1 MPASVPQ
8 TGKNDCEEKKVV
20 NGDNTDN
27 RKMNAEVTARKKYK
41 CPVCGYYTLDGFYG
55 SYDICPVCFWEE
67 DGLQFDEPLAGGGA
81 NGACLIRA
89 RINFH
94 EFGAAEK
101 RMLKNVRPPEPS
113 ELSGKDYKS
122 PILWYAEEEDR
133 LLLQTFSYTR
143 SSLEELDWRADA
155 LHLKRT
161 EIPWLTLDGDPDPTK
176 WKQLPFREAIKKLS
190 TYEMKRGMLYYLG
203 PEDWSFLEKEYG
215 PGWQLKRR
223 RSTRSLEQAQRYGR
237 IRQPLPRDCKGNTS
251 KRHTLG
257 RSILGYSRVDDG
269 VVKEW
274 RMTAAQGM
282 I

>member
-67 DGLQFDEPLAGGGA
+67 DGLQFDEPLAWGGA

-133 LLLQTFSYTR
+133 LLLQTFSYNR

-203 PEDWSFLEKEYG
+203 PEDWSFLEKELRMNMDQVG
-215 PGWQLKRR
+215 
-223 RSTRSLEQAQRYGR
+223 SLNDDEARDLWNRLRDMAESDSPFHETAKEILQNV
-237 IRQPLPRDCKGNTS
+237 IRWAVPFWDIP
-251 KRHTLG
+251 
-257 RSILGYSRVDDG
+257 
-269 VVKEW
+269 EW
-274 RMTAAQGM
+274 MTEW
-282 I
+282 